1 MRRFELSCQ
10 GRKVSDMTISDF
22 SRDAVCRYLRSV
34 VLIDDNLFNASER
47 HSRQNDLDLD
57 SPPIL
62 ILNND
67 DVAPDLATM
76 TFDADEDDRRADDNW
91 VDARSVTDGFAKE
104 GIVCGVYEPKE
115 FPETNFESDGNFKT
129 LLKVCTNA
137 DVFILDWHLFR
148 GNQNAVAHLL
158 KYILSEDNRNT
169 SPKPVRFCAIYTAD
183 RVDAICDKVHA
194 AFKQIESSARLDVDA
209 RKVCAGGLTVCIYA
223 KEEATSSGAVAAK
236 DLAGRIISDFA
247 KTYEG
252 ILPALALRGI
262 ASIREN
268 TKRILD
274 KFPVGMDPAL
284 VLHSGLTI
292 GGQAIAEDVTN
303 LIGDEVSSVLS
314 DLQVSS
320 NEIYDLCAEYVKG
333 CADSD
338 FRQTDDSEI
347 NKAIASGA
355 GEGAIRNFICRVF
368 NQRTLFPKDS
378 DGAYK
383 AVFSKCKE
391 TPNPRFTPNLLK
403 LLKSYVERKIKSPVK
418 FGALSAM
425 FCQRTSYSAKRM
437 LRFGT
442 VVRDIAERGVYYLCL
457 MPSCDS
463 IRLLDYEVLKH
474 SDGIEENRHKVH
486 YFPFWKLDA
495 VKDGGMSKAHG
506 LVVKGDDGAYCP
518 LCARGKIR
526 ENFRLQKFYSCHG
539 IVEFS
544 DDNCVRTTDDA
555 RTFEWV
561 AELKSAHIQRMA
573 EFVSREFSRVGL
585 AESEWLRLQ
594 VDR

>member
-1 MRRFELSCQ
+1 
-10 GRKVSDMTISDF
+10 MTISDF

-34 VLIDDNLFNASER
+34 VLIDDAIFDTLKITYDDETLALDGVPTLVLNGGNASPE
-47 HSRQNDLDLD
+47 
-57 SPPIL
+57 
-62 ILNND
+62 
-67 DVAPDLATM
+67 VAPDLEVSGGNAHG
-76 TFDADEDDRRADDNW
+76 EGSLRLNDDKLL
-91 VDARSVTDGFAKE
+91 DARAITDGFARI
-104 GIVCGVYEPKE
+104 GVICGVSQPTSYPADDFQNED
-115 FPETNFESDGNFKT
+115 FQT
-129 LLKVCTNA
+129 LLNVCKHA
-137 DVFILDWHLFR
+137 DVFILDWNLFKD
-148 GNQNAVAHLL
+148 NASAVSQLVCYL
-158 KYILSEDNRNT
+158 EKEDAEGRA
-169 SPKPVRFCAIYTAD
+169 PQPVRFCVIYTKANVPMVYTEVCKALNGKAPED
-183 RVDAICDKVHA
+183 HPTNELYAI
-194 AFKQIESSARLDVDA
+194 
-209 RKVCAGGLTVCIYA
+209 RKNNLTVVIYGQ
-223 KEEATSSGAVAAK
+223 EVASCHIDESQVVSPGGVAN
-236 DLAGRIISDFA
+236 RIVQDYT

-268 TKRILD
+268 AKRILD
-274 KFPVGMDPAL
+274 RFPVGMDPAL

-292 GGQAIAEDVTN
+292 GDQAIAEDVTN

-320 NEIYDLCAEYVKG
+320 NEIYDLCAEYVNG
-333 CADSD
+333 CVDSD

-347 NKAIASGA
+347 NKAIASGV
-355 GEGAIRNFICRVF
+355 GEGAIRDFIYRVF

-378 DGAYK
+378 GGVYK

-391 TPNPRFTPNLLK
+391 TPNPRFNPNLLK

-425 FCQRTSYSAKRM
+425 FCQRTSYSGKRM

-442 VVRDIAERGVYYLCL
+442 VVRDVAERGTYYLCL

-463 IRLLDYEVLKH
+463 IRLLDYEVVKH
-474 SDGIEENRHKVH
+474 SDGTEENCQKVH

-585 AESEWLRLQ
+585 TESEWLRLQ

>member
-1 MRRFELSCQ
+1 
-10 GRKVSDMTISDF
+10 MTISEF

-34 VLIDDNLFNASER
+34 VLIDDAIFNTLTITYDDETLRLDGVPPRVMNGGNAS
-47 HSRQNDLDLD
+47 S
-57 SPPIL
+57 
-62 ILNND
+62 
-67 DVAPDLATM
+67 DVAPDLEVSGGNAHG
-76 TFDADEDDRRADDNW
+76 DETLQLNDDKLL
-91 VDARSVTDGFAKE
+91 DARAVTDGFARI
-104 GIVCGVYEPKE
+104 GVICGVYQPTFYPADDFQNE
-115 FPETNFESDGNFKT
+115 NFQT
-129 LLKVCTNA
+129 LLNDCKHA
-137 DVFILDWHLFR
+137 DVFILDWNLFKD
-148 GNQNAVAHLL
+148 NASAVSQLL
-158 KYILSEDNRNT
+158 CYLENKDTEGKV
-169 SPKPVRFCAIYTAD
+169 PQPVRFCVIYTKANVPTVYTQVYKTLNGQD
-183 RVDAICDKVHA
+183 PEEHPTNELYAIRKNNLTVVIYGQEVASC
-194 AFKQIESSARLDVDA
+194 QIDESQVVSP
-209 RKVCAGGLTVCIYA
+209 GGLA
-223 KEEATSSGAVAAK
+223 N
-236 DLAGRIISDFA
+236 RIVQDYT

-274 KFPVGMDPAL
+274 RFPAGMDPAL

-292 GGQAIAEDVTN
+292 GGQSIAEDVTN

-320 NEIYDLCAEYVKG
+320 NEIYDLCAEYVNG

-338 FRQTDDSEI
+338 FRQTDDTEI
-347 NKAIASGA
+347 NKVIASGA
-355 GEGAIRNFICRVF
+355 DEGTIRDFIRRVF
-368 NQRTLFPKDS
+368 KQRTLFPKDS

-391 TPNPRFTPNLLK
+391 TPNPKFNPNLLK
-403 LLKSYVERKIKSPVK
+403 LLRNYVERKIKSPVK

-437 LRFGT
+437 LKFGT
-442 VVRDIAERGVYYLCL
+442 VVRDAVERNAYYLCL

-463 IRLLDYEVLKH
+463 IRLLDYEVVKH
-474 SDGIEENRHKVH
+474 SDETEETCQKIH

-526 ENFRLQKFYSCHG
+526 ENFRLLKFYSCHG

-544 DDNCVRTTDDA
+544 DNNCVSTTDNV

-585 AESEWLRLQ
+585 TESEWLRLQ
-594 VDR
+594 VNR

>member
-1 MRRFELSCQ
+1 M
-10 GRKVSDMTISDF
+10 MTISEF
-22 SRDAVCRYLRSV
+22 SRNAVCRYLRSV
-34 VLIDDNLFNASER
+34 VFIDDKLFSTPHLCVENEALEVDGQPELVIDGGTAS
-47 HSRQNDLDLD
+47 SDNDSGLEISGGDAQGGGVVRF
-57 SPPIL
+57 
-62 ILNND
+62 NNKSQE
-67 DVAPDLATM
+67 
-76 TFDADEDDRRADDNW
+76 DAHAI
-91 VDARSVTDGFAKE
+91 TDGFAKK
-104 GIVCGVYEPKE
+104 GIICGVYKPMF
-115 FPETNFESDGNFKT
+115 FPETGFENEEGFTT
-129 LLKVCTNA
+129 LLNVCKNA
-137 DVFILDWHLFR
+137 DVSILDWQLFKE
-148 GNQNAVAHLL
+148 NDKAVAQLL
-158 KYILSEDNRNT
+158 AHILMEDKSSSAPN
-169 SPKPVRFCAIYTAD
+169 PVRFCAIYTD
-183 RVDAICDKVHA
+183 NIVDTICDKIFEALRRIVPET
-194 AFKQIESSARLDVDA
+194 KRQGLKLS
-209 RKVCAGGLTVCIYA
+209 AGGMTVCIYA
-223 KEEATSSGAVAAK
+223 KGGNSPGPIDAK
-236 DLAGRIISDFA
+236 DLADKIISDFA
-247 KTYEG
+247 ETYEG

-274 KFPVGMDPAL
+274 RFPAGMDPAL

-292 GGQAIAEDVTN
+292 GGQSIAEDVTN

-320 NEIYDLCAEYVKG
+320 NEIYDLCAEYVNG
-333 CADSD
+333 CVDSD
-338 FRQTDDSEI
+338 FRQTDDTEI
-347 NKAIASGA
+347 NKVIASGA
-355 GEGAIRNFICRVF
+355 DEGTIRDFIRRVF
-368 NQRTLFPKDS
+368 KQRTLFPKDS

-391 TPNPRFTPNLLK
+391 TPNPKFNPNLLK
-403 LLKSYVERKIKSPVK
+403 LLRNYVERKIKSPVK

-437 LRFGT
+437 LKFGT
-442 VVRDIAERGVYYLCL
+442 VVRDAVERNAYYLCL

-463 IRLLDYEVLKH
+463 IRLLDYEVVKH
-474 SDGIEENRHKVH
+474 SDETEENCQKVH

-526 ENFRLQKFYSCHG
+526 ENFRLLKFYSCHG

-544 DDNCVRTTDDA
+544 DNNCVSTTDNV
-555 RTFEWV
+555 RIFEWV

-585 AESEWLRLQ
+585 TESEWLRLQ
-594 VDR
+594 VNR

>member
-1 MRRFELSCQ
+1 
-10 GRKVSDMTISDF
+10 MTISDF

-34 VLIDDNLFNASER
+34 VLIDDAIFDTLKLTYDDETLRLDGVPTLVLNGGNAS
-47 HSRQNDLDLD
+47 S
-57 SPPIL
+57 
-62 ILNND
+62 
-67 DVAPDLATM
+67 DVAPDLEASGGNAHGGGTLRLN
-76 TFDADEDDRRADDNW
+76 DDKLL
-91 VDARSVTDGFAKE
+91 DARAVTDGFARI
-104 GIVCGVYEPKE
+104 GVICGVYQPTSYPADDFQNE
-115 FPETNFESDGNFKT
+115 NFQT
-129 LLKVCTNA
+129 LLNVCKHA
-137 DVFILDWHLFR
+137 DVFVLDWNLFKD
-148 GNQNAVAHLL
+148 NASAVSQLL
-158 KYILSEDNRNT
+158 CYLENEDAKGRT
-169 SPKPVRFCAIYTAD
+169 PQPVRFCVIYTKANVPTVYTQVYKALNEND
-183 RVDAICDKVHA
+183 PEDHPTNELYAI
-194 AFKQIESSARLDVDA
+194 
-209 RKVCAGGLTVCIYA
+209 RKNNLTVVIYGQ
-223 KEEATSSGAVAAK
+223 EVASCHI
-236 DLAGRIISDFA
+236 DESQVVSPEGLANRIVQDYT

-274 KFPVGMDPAL
+274 RFPAGMDPAL

-320 NEIYDLCAEYVKG
+320 KEIYDLCVEYVNG
-333 CADSD
+333 CTDSD
-338 FRQTDDSEI
+338 FRQTDDTEI
-347 NKAIASGA
+347 NKAIASGV
-355 GEGAIRNFICRVF
+355 GEGAIRDFICRVF
-368 NQRTLFPKDS
+368 KQRTLFPKDS

-391 TPNPRFTPNLLK
+391 TPNPRFNPNLLK
-403 LLKSYVERKIKSPVK
+403 LLRSYVERKIKLPVK

-437 LRFGT
+437 LKFGT
-442 VVRDIAERGVYYLCL
+442 VVRDAAEKDTYYLCL

-463 IRLLDYEVLKH
+463 IRLLDYEVVKH
-474 SDGIEENRHKVH
+474 SDGTEENCQKVH
-486 YFPFWKLDA
+486 YFPFWKLDE

-526 ENFRLQKFYSCHG
+526 ENFRILKFYSCHE
-539 IVEFS
+539 IVEFGV
-544 DDNCVRTTDDA
+544 DNCVRTTDNE

-585 AESEWLRLQ
+585 TESEWLRLQ